1 VVKLAPTDH
10 LFKPLKLTDIGRLVD
25 ETATLVLGARR
36 FQTSVE
42 RFQMRAPWLCRL
54 QVLPKPLQIIK
65 VGTRYRNTVD
75 QMRRSAHFDAIL
87 DHSFQKRYNGA
98 MARTKEFDQEQAL
111 DAAMHLFW
119 ERGYE
124 ATSIQELVDATGVQ
138 RQSLYDTFGSKHEM
152 FLQSLMR
159 YQALEGHQLSEL
171 TKKHP
176 KGGLPLIRAIF
187 ESCASQTVCDAR
199 GCFAANCA
207 AELGSSD
214 EAVAERVR
222 IGREGLEEV
231 FKRCLVQAKRR
242 SRTQE
247 FIFCFCVGAV
257 PGQCFFRSSP
267 HGEDA
272 THQSNDR

>member
-1 VVKLAPTDH
+1 MAFIVTYRAAKGH
-10 LFKPLKLTDIGRLVD
+10 LRNLVIRL
-25 ETATLVLGARR
+25 
-36 FQTSVE
+36 
-42 RFQMRAPWLCRL
+42 
-54 QVLPKPLQIIK
+54 
-65 VGTRYRNTVD
+65 
-75 QMRRSAHFDAIL
+75 IL

-111 DAAMHLFW
+111 DAAMHVFW

-159 YQALEGHQLSEL
+159 YQSLEGHHVSEL
-171 TKKHP
+171 KAKHP

-199 GCFAANCA
+199 GCFVVNCA

-222 IGREGLEEV
+222 IGRDGLEEL
-231 FKRCLVQAKRR
+231 FETLFGASEGR

-267 HGEDA
+267 PGEDA

>member
-1 VVKLAPTDH
+1 
-10 LFKPLKLTDIGRLVD
+10 
-25 ETATLVLGARR
+25 
-36 FQTSVE
+36 
-42 RFQMRAPWLCRL
+42 
-54 QVLPKPLQIIK
+54 
-65 VGTRYRNTVD
+65 
-75 QMRRSAHFDAIL
+75 
-87 DHSFQKRYNGA
+87 

-159 YQALEGHQLSEL
+159 YQALEGHQLSDL
-171 TKKHP
+171 TKRHP
-176 KGGLPLIRAIF
+176 KGGLPLIRAII

-222 IGREGLEEV
+222 IGRDGLEAV
-231 FKRCLVQAKRR
+231 FEHCLMQARDARQLKK
-242 SRTQE
+242 SSSVSALAQ
-247 FIFCFCVGAV
+247 FLVNA
-257 PGQCFFRSSP
+257 FFGLRLLAKTRPTKAMIDNVVSVTR
-267 HGEDA
+267 A
-272 THQSNDR
+272 ALR

>member
-1 VVKLAPTDH
+1 
-10 LFKPLKLTDIGRLVD
+10 
-25 ETATLVLGARR
+25 
-36 FQTSVE
+36 
-42 RFQMRAPWLCRL
+42 
-54 QVLPKPLQIIK
+54 
-65 VGTRYRNTVD
+65 
-75 QMRRSAHFDAIL
+75 
-87 DHSFQKRYNGA
+87 

-111 DAAMHLFW
+111 DAAMNLFW

-124 ATSIQELVDATGVQ
+124 ATSIQELVEATGVQ

-159 YQALEGHQLSEL
+159 YQALEGHELSEL

-207 AELGSSD
+207 AEFGSSD

-222 IGREGLEEV
+222 IGTEGLEQV
-231 FKRCLVQAKRR
+231 FERCLMQAKNAHELKD
-242 SRTQE
+242 SSSVSALAQ
-247 FIFCFCVGAV
+247 FLVNA
-257 PGQCFFRSSP
+257 FFGLRLLAKMRPTKAMIDNVVSVTL
-267 HGEDA
+267 A
-272 THQSNDR
+272 ALR